1 MPQMVKN
8 PPATQKIQV
17 QSLGW
22 EDPLQEKMATHS
34 GILAW
39 KIPGQRSLVGYSPW
53 RRKESDMTEQ
63 LSMHPQNAQAV
74 LSIHSDGLCL
84 VSDIFRPFIFKVSLR

>member
-39 KIPGQRSLVGYSPW
+39 KIHGQRSLAGYSSW
-53 RRKESDMTEQ
+53 GRKESDTTERLNKEKATIYQ
-63 LSMHPQNAQAV
+63 IM
-74 LSIHSDGLCL
+74 C
-84 VSDIFRPFIFKVSLR
+84 

>member
-1 MPQMVKN
+1 
-8 PPATQKIQV
+8 
-17 QSLGW
+17 
-22 EDPLQEKMATHS
+22 MATHS